1 MFLLLIVRSPLDS
14 VLSGVNFVCG
24 ILIPTIIKSTLDRNL
39 IKGDLNR
46 IVYLIMMLIKIH
58 K

>member
-1 MFLLLIVRSPLDS
+1 MFLLFIVRSPLDS

-24 ILIPTIIKSTLDRNL
+24 ISIPTTKSTLDRNL

-46 IVYLIMMLIKIH
+46 IVYLIVMLIKIH